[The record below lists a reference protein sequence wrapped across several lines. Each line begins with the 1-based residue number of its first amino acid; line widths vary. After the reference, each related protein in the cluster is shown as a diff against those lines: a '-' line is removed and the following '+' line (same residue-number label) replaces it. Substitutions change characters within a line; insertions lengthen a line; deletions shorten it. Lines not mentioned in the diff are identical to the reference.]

1 MFLSRNRIVIVDSTI
16 VKRFEFLR
24 WNSII
29 IVIFTDSFATL
40 EKLYQLEDATGL
52 ISSTMKLV

>member
-29 IVIFTDSFATL
+29 IVIFTDSFATF

-52 ISSTMKLV
+52 

>member
-29 IVIFTDSFATL
+29 IVIFTDSFATF